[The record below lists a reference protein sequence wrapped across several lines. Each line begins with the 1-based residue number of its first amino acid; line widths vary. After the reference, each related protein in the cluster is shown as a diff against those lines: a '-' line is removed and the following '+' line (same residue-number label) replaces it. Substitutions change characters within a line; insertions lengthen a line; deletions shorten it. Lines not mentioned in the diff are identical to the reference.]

1 MVLDKKIRK
10 IIEKTTRKNKLGG
23 KINNKEINN
32 FCKSIDISTPLEI
45 NGTYDKLYS
54 A

>member
-1 MVLDKKIRK
+1 VLDRKIRE
-10 IIEKTTRKNKLGG
+10 IIEKSTRKNKLGD
-23 KINNKEINN
+23 KINNKEIND

-45 NGTYDKLYS
+45 NGTYDQLHS